1 MIFSRSKAR
10 GGLALSCVTS
20 VFSVLRNLHGFPSWL
35 HPPMNT
41 RTPQARRMLCSPR
54 PWQHLI
60 LCRSFG
66 RWHPEPCELI
76 PDRSFDWLFS
86 NNDPGHLFRCF
97 MAIWIPSLNKY
108 SFRTLACFFF
118 NWIDCFLDIK
128 LLFACFGGEFHF
140 YTQLQTFF
148 FPILRVF
155 FPRPSFSIFLAV
167 PKVLRLM
174 RSFLLSLK
182 IFFH

>member
-1 MIFSRSKAR
+1 MIFARSKAR

-20 VFSVLRNLHGFPSWL
+20 VFSVLRNLHGFSSWL

-41 RTPQARRMLCSPR
+41 PTPRARRMLCSPR
-54 PWQHLI
+54 PRQHLI

-76 PDRSFDWLFS
+76 PDRSFDWHFS

-108 SFRTLACFFF
+108 SFRTLAC
-118 NWIDCFLDIK
+118 CFSIELIVFLILSCCLHVLEVNSIFK
-128 LLFACFGGEFHF
+128 LSCKL
-140 YTQLQTFF
+140 F

-155 FPRPSFSIFLAV
+155 FSTLCLVFS
-167 PKVLRLM
+167 
-174 RSFLLSLK
+174 LLCQR
-182 IFFH
+182 F